1 MITENI
7 IGKKTSALGDKT
19 TVAYNPKTNDQLEG
33 TFYLAT
39 ADEVNQAVRTAN
51 KAWPSFK
58 RLPGVQ
64 RAEFLEA
71 IANEIEAL
79 GDDLIERVMQE
90 SGLPAGRVKGER
102 GRTCG
107 QLRLFAQV
115 LREGS
120 WINAVIDT
128 ADPDRQ
134 PIPKPDIRKMDSSIG
149 PVAIFTASNF
159 PLAFS
164 TAGGDTASALA
175 AGSPVIV
182 KAHESHLGTNALVS
196 QAIQKAAIKTNM
208 PDGVFSSL
216 VGSGYS
222 LGEQL
227 VKHPLIKGVAFTG
240 SHHGGLA
247 LYNLANDREEPIPV
261 FAEMGSVN
269 PVFITPEYIQAHS
282 KEVAVGIAGSV
293 NLGAGQFCT
302 NPGLLITVENSR
314 TNKFINEL
322 VEAFSDLS
330 ASPMLNTSIRNNYLS
345 GRKRAKFTTGVDTEF
360 ESLPDDNYS
369 APPAIYSTN
378 ANVFLSNPYLHNEIF
393 GPTSILIK
401 CKSIAEMVEV
411 AKKLKGQLTGSIF
424 MEADAQEPYRIL
436 ANTLEER
443 VGRLIYNGFPTG
455 VEVGYAMQH
464 GGPYPAT
471 TDSRYTSVG
480 TDAIYRFVRPIAF
493 QNCPASFLPEELKDE
508 NSMGILRKVNG
519 EMTRDNT

>member
-33 TFYLAT
+33 TFCVAT
-39 ADEVNQAVRTAN
+39 PEEVTQAVSIAN
-51 KAWPSFK
+51 TAWPQFK
-58 RLPGVQ
+58 RLTGIQ

-71 IANEIEAL
+71 IADEIEDL
-79 GDDLIERVMQE
+79 GDDLVERVMLE

-120 WINAVIDT
+120 WVNAVIDT
-128 ADPDRQ
+128 GDADRK
-134 PIPKPDIRKMDSSIG
+134 PIPKPDIRKMVSSIG
-149 PVAIFTASNF
+149 PVVIFTASNF

-175 AGSPVIV
+175 AGCPVIV

-227 VKHPLIKGVAFTG
+227 VQHPLIKGVAFTG
-240 SHHGGLA
+240 SHRGGVA
-247 LYNLANDREEPIPV
+247 LFNLANDRDEPIPV

-269 PVFITPEYIQAHS
+269 PIFMTPEYIQAHS
-282 KEVAVGIAGSV
+282 QELAVGIAGSV

-302 NPGLLITVENSR
+302 NPGLLITIENSQ
-314 TNKFINEL
+314 TNKFINHL
-322 VEAFSDLS
+322 VEAFADLK
-330 ASPMLNTSIRNNYLS
+330 ASSMLNTSIRNNYLS
-345 GRKRAKFTTGVDTEF
+345 GRKRAKFTTGVHTEF

-378 ANVFLSNPYLHNEIF
+378 ANVFFNNPFLHNEIF

-411 AKKLKGQLTGSIF
+411 TNNLKGQLTGSIF
-424 MEADAQEPYRIL
+424 MEPNAQDQYKIL

-493 QNCPASFLPEELKDE
+493 QNCPAAFLPEELKNE
-508 NSMGILRKVNG
+508 NPRGILRKVNG
-519 EMTRDNT
+519 VITKDNS